1 MFLILLPLFLS
12 SPFFAH
18 SIVPSAI
25 LPAVIKVNEVND
37 IVTWEPPAE
46 PNGVIQYYNI
56 LISRD
61 NGLGGEDLVRVVT
74 EVMETR
80 YDFSTLGL
88 SAGVYVIQVG
98 SLFFCVLVVLLTS
111 PYPPTDPG
119 SHKCRRWRVFTD
131 DCNHD

>member
-1 MFLILLPLFLS
+1 MFLLFCLSFS

-18 SIVPSAI
+18 STVPSAI
-25 LPAVIKVNEVND
+25 SPAVIKVNEVND
-37 IVTWEPPAE
+37 VITWEPPPE

-56 LISRD
+56 RISHD
-61 NGLGGEDLVRVVT
+61 NGMGGEELVRVVT

-88 SAGVYVIQVG
+88 SAGMYVIQVG
-98 SLFFCVLVVLLTS
+98 SLFFCILVVLLTS

-119 SHKCRRWRVFTD
+119 SHKCRRRRVFTE